1 MKRLVILGT
10 GGNAY
15 DLLDIVEAINALTP
29 TWEVAGFLDDKRER
43 GSRYLGIEVLGTL
56 REAVRQEGSVF
67 VNAIGSDQSFRYRP
81 EILAG
86 TGLRREQFATLV
98 HPAAGVSSRA
108 RLGHGVSVNYGV
120 SVAGNVTIGDHV
132 LLGPACVVGHDS
144 VIEDFTMLAPAS
156 VVSGFVQVGVASYI
170 GASAVLRQRVRVG
183 ARALI
188 GMGAVVLK
196 DVAEGTVVV
205 GNPARPL
212 ERPVVTAKA
221 G

>member
-1 MKRLVILGT
+1 
-10 GGNAY
+10 
-15 DLLDIVEAINALTP
+15 
-29 TWEVAGFLDDKRER
+29 
-43 GSRYLGIEVLGTL
+43 
-56 REAVRQEGSVF
+56 
-67 VNAIGSDQSFRYRP
+67 
-81 EILAG
+81 AG

-108 RLGHGVSVNYGV
+108 RLGHGVSINYGV

-132 LLGPACVVGHDS
+132 SLGAACVVGHDS
-144 VIEDFTMLAPAS
+144 VIEAFTMLDPAP
-156 VVSGFVQVGVASYI
+156 VVICLVHVGDA
-170 GASAVLRQRVRVG
+170 AVRRQRVRVG

-196 DVAEGTVVV
+196 DVVEGTVVV

-212 ERPVVTAKA
+212 ERPAVTAKA